1 MHSHQIEPQARDRSR
16 QFELIPPGEAGVRGW
31 IGDAKL
37 GPVETAR
44 NVNARSA
51 SRSRSWTPNHRPTP
65 RISVASSG
73 WGAPA
78 AASWRRRVTHC
89 PGTAPACTIF
99 AAPVPPCR
107 ARRRRGRYRNSRS
120 RDPAPC
126 GGDRPRDRRS
136 RNSASGCLSS
146 SFTWV
151 PVCLAP
157 TRTARRRWWSGTA
170 RWCRCRNATTLPG
183 KWW

>member
-1 MHSHQIEPQARDRSR
+1 MRYRTASTRSLG
-16 QFELIPPGEAGVRGW
+16 QFGHIPPGEPRGES
-31 IGDAKL
+31 AKPRL
-37 GPVETAR
+37 RRDCTQRERA
-44 NVNARSA
+44 SA
-51 SRSRSWTPNHRPTP
+51 SRSRSWTPNHQPTP

-78 AASWRRRVTHC
+78 AVSWRRRVTHC

-99 AAPVPPCR
+99 VAPVPPCR

-120 RDPAPC
+120 RDLAPY

-136 RNSASGCLSS
+136 RNFASGCLSS
-146 SFTWV
+146 SSTLV
-151 PVCLAP
+151 LVCLAP

-170 RWCRCRNATTLPG
+170 RWCRCRNATTLSG